1 MSNFA
6 NIDLSTGAVL
16 DSDDALEFLK
26 QCAYEQYKEAMEGDI
41 EGLEAILQ
49 DIKDNIEYIER
60 DEHEY
65 FKLSEH
71 PMAASGLIVTPME
84 EAKC

>member
-1 MSNFA
+1 MTNFD
-6 NIDLSTGAVL
+6 NLDLEKGAVL

-41 EGLEAILQ
+41 DGLEAILQ

-60 DEHEY
+60 DEHVY
-65 FKLSEH
+65 FKITQH
-71 PMAASGLIVTPME
+71 PMAASGIIVTPME
-84 EAKC
+84 EAK

>member
-1 MSNFA
+1 MGNFN
-6 NIDLSTGAVL
+6 NIDLEKGAIL
-16 DSDDALEFLK
+16 DSDDAIEFLK

-41 EGLEAILQ
+41 EGLEDILL

-71 PMAASGLIVTPME
+71 PMAASGLFITPME
-84 EAKC
+84 EAK